1 MAKQT
6 RKPSPRL
13 SVPPP
18 GTLAFADGGKVD
30 PDELMRQMT
39 AKYGAPAAGPAQ
51 QQAVQQP
58 APQPQPKAQA
68 RPEQQGITTG
78 IVGILKGRQQQIDKA
93 AGFANGGKISGPG
106 TAKSDSISATIRE
119 TGEGIRVSNKER
131 IVSAEQDQ
139 FLEGVAQ
146 AAGYESL
153 DAMLEDG
160 TGKPVGP
167 VVKGGKRAA
176 ATGMAPETDP
186 DTDGRRQYSPASGEA
201 FANRGGTGNVAAA
214 IAAPPTLGGAPLA
227 RSEPARVLTGP
238 AAGITI
244 DPFGP
249 KPQKLGSGVTD
260 LDLSLSSGQQPTKP
274 GRDASGIITADSA
287 QAAMGSDMQR
297 SAGVFGTIDMKGVND
312 IMARE
317 NKARGEM
324 IDLSIAANGGN
335 GVAILGDGGVEAA
348 NAEKANRWALDDLR
362 GEIMRAGTRTER
374 AALGHA
380 LNQSIAGQNQQA
392 TEAIRQEGIA
402 RGQDLGYGA
411 KMAQQGL
418 TARGQELGLQRAQ
431 ERNEVI
437 ARGQDLR
444 AGTAADRTAS
454 NEAIAAARI
463 TERSAPSLGQQRGN
477 AEIDAA
483 RASISGLT
491 PDEIKRKTANF
502 TATGRENPEYDP
514 TLAKA
519 VTLAN
524 RRKVG
529 ADDDFDQRQ
538 QPQQPAGANE
548 HGYDRAD
555 VAQRFRSERA
565 MDRHKLGNDTPN
577 GVEVL
582 DASGKVI
589 GHYR

>member
-1 MAKQT
+1 MATKT

-18 GTLAFADGGKVD
+18 GTLAFADGGKID
-30 PDELMRQMT
+30 AEELMRQMT
-39 AKYGAPAAGPAQ
+39 EKYGAPAAGPVPQ
-51 QQAVQQP
+51 QSVQQP

-68 RPEQQGITTG
+68 RPEQQGLSAG

-176 ATGMAPETDP
+176 ADGMAPDDRDP
-186 DTDGRRQYSPASGEA
+186 
-201 FANRGGTGNVAAA
+201 FAYRGAPVSNPRVEAA

-227 RSEPARVLTGP
+227 RSEPAGVLTNP
-238 AAGITI
+238 VASGITI

-297 SAGVFGTIDMKGVND
+297 SGGVFGTIDMKGVND

-483 RASISGLT
+483 RARISGLT

>member
-1 MAKQT
+1 MLF
-6 RKPSPRL
+6 RS
-13 SVPPP
+13 
-18 GTLAFADGGKVD
+18 
-30 PDELMRQMT
+30 
-39 AKYGAPAAGPAQ
+39 
-51 QQAVQQP
+51 
-58 APQPQPKAQA
+58 
-68 RPEQQGITTG
+68 I
-78 IVGILKGRQQQIDKA
+78 IGILKGRKEAIDKA
-93 AGFANGGKISGPG
+93 AGYAEGGKIAGPG
-106 TAKSDSISATIRE
+106 TAKSDSIPATIRE
-119 TGEGIRVSNKER
+119 TGEAIRVSNGER
-131 IVSAEQDQ
+131 IVSKEQDA
-139 FLEGVAQ
+139 FLQSVAKN
-146 AAGYESL
+146 AGYESL

-167 VVKGGKRAA
+167 TIKAGKRAA

-227 RSEPARVLTGP
+227 RSEPAGVLTGP

-260 LDLSLSSGQQPTKP
+260 LDLSLSPGQQPTKP
-274 GRDASGIITADSA
+274 GRDSSGIITADSA

-297 SAGVFGTIDMKGVND
+297 SGGVFGTIDMKGVND

-324 IDLSIAANGGN
+324 IDSMIAANGGN
-335 GVAILGDGGVEAA
+335 GIAILGDGGIEAA
-348 NAEKANRWALDDLR
+348 NAEKTARWRQDELLSQSSR
-362 GEIMRAGTRTER
+362 G
-374 AALGHA
+374 
-380 LNQSIAGQNQQA
+380 NQSAVAAAIHANA
-392 TEAIRQEGIA
+392 TGDAEARRNEITI

-411 KMAQQGL
+411 KMAAQGL

-431 ERNEVI
+431 ERNDVI

-463 TERSAPSLGQQRGN
+463 TERSGPSLGQQRGN

-483 RASISGLT
+483 RSRVAGM
-491 PDEIKRKTANF
+491 DAAEIKRRTANF
-502 TATGRENPEYDP
+502 TATGRENPDYDP

-529 ADDDFDQRQ
+529 ADDEFDQRQ
-538 QPQQPAGANE
+538 QPQQPTGTNE

-582 DASGKVI
+582 DSSGKVI

>member
-1 MAKQT
+1 MAKQPS
-6 RKPSPRL
+6 KPSPRL
-13 SVPPP
+13 TVPPP
-18 GTLAFADGGKVD
+18 GTLAYADGGAVRQETA
-30 PDELMRQMT
+30 DELMARMT
-39 AKYGAPAAGPAQ
+39 AKYGAPAAGPVP

-58 APQPQPKAQA
+58 LPQPQPKAQA
-68 RPEQQGITTG
+68 RPEQQGLSVG

-119 TGEGIRVSNKER
+119 TGEGIRVSDKER

-139 FLEGVAQ
+139 FLEGVAK

-176 ATGMAPETDP
+176 ADGKAPDDRDP
-186 DTDGRRQYSPASGEA
+186 
-201 FANRGGTGNVAAA
+201 FAYRGAPVSNPRVEAA

-227 RSEPARVLTGP
+227 RSEPAGVLTNP
-238 AAGITI
+238 AAGGITV

-249 KPQKLGSGVTD
+249 KPEKLGSGVTG
-260 LDLSLSSGQQPTKP
+260 LELSASPGQQPTKP
-274 GRDASGIITADSA
+274 GRDSSGIITADSA
-287 QAAMGSDMQR
+287 QAAVGNDMQR
-297 SAGVFGTIDMKGVND
+297 SGGVFGGIDMAGVNG

-317 NKARGEM
+317 NKARGDM
-324 IDLSIAANGGN
+324 IDLSIKANGGN

-348 NAEKANRWALDDLR
+348 NAEKTNRWALDDLR
-362 GEIMRAGTRTER
+362 GEIKRAGTRTER
-374 AALGHA
+374 AALGQA
-380 LNQSIAGQNQQA
+380 LNQSIAGQNKQA
-392 TEAIRQEGIA
+392 TEAIRQEGVA

-411 KMAQQGL
+411 KMAAQGL

-437 ARGQDLR
+437 ARGQDVR
-444 AGTAADRTAS
+444 AGTAAERTAS

-463 TERSAPSLGQQRGN
+463 TERSGPSLGQQRGN

-483 RASISGLT
+483 RSRVAGM
-491 PDEIKRKTANF
+491 DDAEIKRRTANF
-502 TATGRENPEYDP
+502 TSTGRENPDYDP

-538 QPQQPAGANE
+538 QPQQPAGND
-548 HGYDRAD
+548 GD
-555 VAQRFRSERA
+555 VMTRFRGDQA
-565 MDRHKLGNDTPN
+565 MSGHKLGKQTDQ
-577 GVEVL
+577 GVEVFDGNGRL
-582 DASGKVI
+582 I